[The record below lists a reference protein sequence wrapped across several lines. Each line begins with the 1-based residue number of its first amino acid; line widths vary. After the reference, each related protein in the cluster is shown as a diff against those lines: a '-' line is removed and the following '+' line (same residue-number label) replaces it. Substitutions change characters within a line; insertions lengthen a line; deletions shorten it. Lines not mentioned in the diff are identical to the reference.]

1 MEMAAVVS
9 SAPCR
14 ADLAGGTLDIW
25 PLGILH
31 PGAITVNV
39 AIPLRTELVVERNGA
54 AGEVHHTDGH
64 DSWQRL
70 TADSAETDLT
80 AAICFAL
87 IPEGGLR
94 VRVLNQAPI
103 GSGIGG
109 SSTYG
114 IALCRALLA
123 LCGQTMENTEVVALI
138 RDLEARIISAP
149 TGTQDYWAAVL
160 GGVLALHLEPGNEH
174 PEQLAIDQE
183 WLGERLTV
191 FYTGI
196 THHSGMLN
204 WQVIR
209 RRLEGDAE
217 CAAAL
222 DQIGRA
228 ARSCRD
234 ALIACDEAAVAEA
247 VSMEWAARQCLAP
260 DVSNSELGRLEEHA
274 RAAGAT
280 AFKACGAGGGGS
292 VLLWHPAGM
301 RKQLSQALT
310 EAMPAGQVLT
320 AGVAEQGCKLRQL
333 DTDSQS

>member
-1 MEMAAVVS
+1 MTMAAVVS

-39 AIPLRTELVVERNGA
+39 AIPVRTELMVERNGL
-54 AGEVHHTDGH
+54 AGEVHHSEGG

-70 TADSAETDLT
+70 TTDVAETDLT

-94 VRVLNQAPI
+94 VQVLSQAPI
-103 GSGIGG
+103 GSGLGG

-123 LCGQTMENTEVVALI
+123 LRGQTMENAEVVALI

-149 TGTQDYWAAVL
+149 TGTQDYWAAML
-160 GGVLALHLEPGNEH
+160 GGTLALHLEPGNEH
-174 PEQLAIDQE
+174 PEQLSIDQE

-191 FYTGI
+191 FFTGI

-204 WQVIR
+204 WQVIQ

-217 CAAAL
+217 CTAAL
-222 DQIGRA
+222 DQIGSA
-228 ARSCRD
+228 ARSCRT
-234 ALIACDEAAVAEA
+234 ALMARDETAVAEA
-247 VSMEWAARQCLAP
+247 VTMEWAARQRLAP
-260 DVSNSELGRLEEHA
+260 DVSNPELSRLEKQA
-274 RAAGAT
+274 RGAGAT

-292 VLLWHPAGM
+292 VLLWHPAGI
-301 RKQLSQALT
+301 RERLCQALT

-320 AGVAEQGCKLRQL
+320 PGVADQGCKLSHP
-333 DTDSQS
+333 DS